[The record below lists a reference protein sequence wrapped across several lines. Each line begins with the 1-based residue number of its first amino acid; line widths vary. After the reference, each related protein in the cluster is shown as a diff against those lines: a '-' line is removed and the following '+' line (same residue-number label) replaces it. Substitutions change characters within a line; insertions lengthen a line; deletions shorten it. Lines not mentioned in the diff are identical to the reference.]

1 MSSSSQISDFKLIS
15 KIGTGAFSTVYKALR
30 TIDNKYYALKK
41 ISLSSLSEKERENA
55 FNEIRI
61 LSRIHNPHVITY
73 KDSFYD
79 KPSNMLYLITE
90 YCEYG
95 DLEQE
100 IQNHIKHQLY
110 FNESELLKILEQIL
124 IGLQALHSNKI
135 LHRDLKAANIFIC
148 KEHFDV
154 VKIGDLNV
162 SKVLNVFTM
171 KNTQTGTPYYA
182 SPEVWNNKP
191 YDYKSDIWSLGC
203 LFFEMAALKAP
214 FTAKNMKELYTMVM
228 NGKVG
233 DVPRRYSD
241 NVRCIVNM
249 CLRKDDKMRPTAEEL
264 LGFVRRIKGEYNDNV
279 VVDNDNM
286 GDVCNNSSSNN
297 NVNAVVNENCFGEVK
312 LFKFPNN
319 NYADNNNNN
328 NNNSNIS
335 NNVHIRNK
343 SVNNIITTNTNT
355 NANNDN
361 SNEHNKRYCNNIHQ
375 YINTDN
381 TNISNNQTAFGFKKL
396 NYHYRIKHLNI
407 NTNNNP
413 YQNGRN
419 KTPQPVS
426 NTDNNNN
433 TTNKNIQLD
442 LRTRYLNMR
451 KHNKLLPQISTKDHP
466 NVLHRISNMRKRL
479 QTKQNEP
486 TTATTPQHVEYD
498 IKQEMEGIMRLNIEQ
513 SKHLA
518 EEYLMKQHQQ
528 HQRARSANQMQ
539 NRFMHNCSDN
549 IKRIFNG
556 YEHGGYHNRQQQCN
570 VNIEMKSNKSCNLM
584 QVGGDKEKKKIHIHH
599 IVLPELKKDN
609 GVMKYNNLNKIKKKI
624 GTLIKSKK
632 KQNAYI

>member
-1 MSSSSQISDFKLIS
+1 MSSSASSSSTSQISDFKLIS

-61 LSRIHNPHVITY
+61 LSQIHNPHIITY

-214 FTAKNMKELYTMVM
+214 FTAKSMKELYGMVM

-233 DVPRRYSD
+233 EVPRRYSD

-264 LGFVRRIKGEYNDNV
+264 LGFVRKIKRECNNDDDV
-279 VVDNDNM
+279 VVGVDDNKITR
-286 GDVCNNSSSNN
+286 

-328 NNNSNIS
+328 N
-335 NNVHIRNK
+335 VHMRNK
-343 SVNNIITTNTNT
+343 S
-355 NANNDN
+355 ANNVITNDD
-361 SNEHNKRYCNNIHQ
+361 NEHNNRYCNNVHP

-381 TNISNNQTAFGFKKL
+381 TNLSNNQTAFGFKKL

-407 NTNNNP
+407 STNNAP

-426 NTDNNNN
+426 NTDN

-479 QTKQNEP
+479 QSKQNEP
-486 TTATTPQHVEYD
+486 TTATTPQHVRTHEYD

-518 EEYLMKQHQQ
+518 EEYLMKQQQ
-528 HQRARSANQMQ
+528 QQRARSANQMQ
-539 NRFMHNCSDN
+539 KRFMHNCSDN
-549 IKRIFNG
+549 IRRIFNG
-556 YEHGGYHNRQQQCN
+556 YEQGYRYQHN
-570 VNIEMKSNKSCNLM
+570 VEMKSNKSCNLM
-584 QVGGDKEKKKIHIHH
+584 QQVVDKGKKKIHIHH
-599 IVLPELKKDN
+599 IVLPELTKDN
-609 GVMKYNNLNKIKKKI
+609 NNNNNGVLKHNNLSKIKRKI
-624 GTLIKSKK
+624 GTLIKSKHK
-632 KQNAYI
+632 ENSYI

>member
-1 MSSSSQISDFKLIS
+1 MSSPSPSQISDFKLIS

-30 TIDNKYYALKK
+30 TIDNKHYALKK

-61 LSRIHNPHVITY
+61 LSQIHSPHIITY

-79 KPSNMLYLITE
+79 KASNMLYLITE

-100 IQNHIKHQLY
+100 IQNHIKHQVY
-110 FNESELLKILEQIL
+110 FNEGELLKVLEQIL
-124 IGLQALHSNKI
+124 IGLHALHSNKV

-214 FTAKNMKELYTMVM
+214 FTAKSMKELYGMVM

-233 DVPRRYSD
+233 EIPRRYSD
-241 NVRCIVNM
+241 NVRSIVNM

-264 LGFVRRIKGEYNDNV
+264 LAFVRKIKGECNDLADGGRSSHNNDNRV
-279 VVDNDNM
+279 HT
-286 GDVCNNSSSNN
+286 
-297 NVNAVVNENCFGEVK
+297 VVNENCFGEVN
-312 LFKFPNN
+312 LFKFPGN
-319 NYADNNNNN
+319 NYADNND
-328 NNNSNIS
+328 
-335 NNVHIRNK
+335 NVHMRNK
-343 SVNNIITTNTNT
+343 SANIS
-355 NANNDN
+355 AAE
-361 SNEHNKRYCNNIHQ
+361 NEQNKRYCNNLHP
-375 YINTDN
+375 YTNTDN
-381 TNISNNQTAFGFKKL
+381 NDLHNQTAFGFKKL

-407 NTNNNP
+407 STNNTP
-413 YQNGRN
+413 FQNGRN

-426 NTDNNNN
+426 VTDKA
-433 TTNKNIQLD
+433 TNKNIQLD
-442 LRTRYLNMR
+442 LRTRYINMR
-451 KHNKLLPQISTKDHP
+451 RNNGLLPQISTKDHP

-479 QTKQNEP
+479 QSRHTES
-486 TTATTPQHVEYD
+486 TAPQHVHTQGTTNVSEYD

-513 SKHLA
+513 SKQLA
-518 EEYLMKQHQQ
+518 EEYLVKQHQQ
-528 HQRARSANQMQ
+528 QRARSANQMQ
-539 NRFMHNCSDN
+539 KRFMHNCSDN

-556 YEHGGYHNRQQQCN
+556 YEQGYRQCN
-570 VNIEMKSNKSCNLM
+570 AEMKSNKSCNLM
-584 QVGGDKEKKKIHIHH
+584 QVDKVGKKKVHIHH
-599 IVLPELKKDN
+599 IVLPELVKDN
-609 GVMKYNNLNKIKKKI
+609 NSNNKYPGKGSTNGMIMMRI
-624 GTLIKSKK
+624 FM
-632 KQNAYI
+632 